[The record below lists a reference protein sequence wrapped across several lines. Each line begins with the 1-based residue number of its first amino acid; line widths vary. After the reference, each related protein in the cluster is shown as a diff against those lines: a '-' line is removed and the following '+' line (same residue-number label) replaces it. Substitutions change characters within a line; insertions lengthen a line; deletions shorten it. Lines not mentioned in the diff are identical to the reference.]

1 MKPLNEIVAQNLVE
15 LRKKSG
21 LTQQQLAENFS
32 YSDKTVSKWE
42 LGYAIPSVE
51 VLKSL
56 ADYYGVNV
64 DYFLVE
70 HQISAE
76 VEKKN
81 KGKVDNHGLIV
92 GLMDAVILLIVTM
105 VFVWSILNSGTE
117 PYWQVFVWGASG
129 CLLLTTVFI
138 RRWWKN
144 DKVSLLICGSLFI
157 WVLITAFY
165 LQFLTQNVWYIYFIG
180 IPMQLIAFILFKMK

>member
-105 VFVWSILNSGTE
+105 VFVWSILNSETE

-144 DKVSLLICGSLFI
+144 DKLSLLICGSLFI

>member
-105 VFVWSILNSGTE
+105 IFVWSILNSATE

>member
-56 ADYYGVNV
+56 ADYYGVSV

-76 VEKKN
+76 VEKKS

>member
-21 LTQQQLAENFS
+21 LTQQHLAENFS
-32 YSDKTVSKWE
+32 YSDKTGSKWE

-81 KGKVDNHGLIV
+81 KSKVDNHGLVV

-105 VFVWSILNSGTE
+105 VFVWSILNSETE

-144 DKVSLLICGSLFI
+144 DKLSLLICGSLFI

>member
-81 KGKVDNHGLIV
+81 KSKVDNHGLVV

-105 VFVWSILNSGTE
+105 VFVWSILNSETE

-180 IPMQLIAFILFKMK
+180 MPMQLIAFILFKMK

>member
-81 KGKVDNHGLIV
+81 KSKVDNHGLIV

-105 VFVWSILNSGTE
+105 VFVWSILNSETE

-144 DKVSLLICGSLFI
+144 DKLSLLICGSLFI

>member
-81 KGKVDNHGLIV
+81 KSKVDNHGLVV

-105 VFVWSILNSGTE
+105 VFVWSILNSETE
-117 PYWQVFVWGASG
+117 PFWQVFVWGASG

>member
-1 MKPLNEIVAQNLVE
+1 MKSLNEIVAQNLVE

-105 VFVWSILNSGTE
+105 VFVWSILNSETE

>member
-76 VEKKN
+76 VEKKS

-105 VFVWSILNSGTE
+105 VFVWSILNSETE

>member
-56 ADYYGVNV
+56 ADYYGVSV

-81 KGKVDNHGLIV
+81 KSKVDNHGLIV

-105 VFVWSILNSGTE
+105 VFVWSILNVGTE

>member
-81 KGKVDNHGLIV
+81 KSKVDNHGLVV

-144 DKVSLLICGSLFI
+144 NKVSLLICGSLFI

>member
-56 ADYYGVNV
+56 ADYYGVSV

-105 VFVWSILNSGTE
+105 VFVWSILNSETA

>member
-1 MKPLNEIVAQNLVE
+1 MKPLSEIVAQNLVE

-105 VFVWSILNSGTE
+105 VFVWSILNVGTE

>member
-21 LTQQQLAENFS
+21 LTQQHLAENFS
-32 YSDKTVSKWE
+32 YSDKTGSKWE

-81 KGKVDNHGLIV
+81 KRKVDNHGLVV

-105 VFVWSILNSGTE
+105 VFVWSILNSETE

-144 DKVSLLICGSLFI
+144 DKLSLLICGSLFI
-157 WVLITAFY
+157 WALITAFY

>member
-81 KGKVDNHGLIV
+81 KSKVDNHGLVV

>member
-81 KGKVDNHGLIV
+81 KSKVDNHGLVV

-105 VFVWSILNSGTE
+105 VFVWSILNSETE

-144 DKVSLLICGSLFI
+144 DKVSLLICGSLFV

>member
-105 VFVWSILNSGTE
+105 VFVWSILNVGTE

-157 WVLITAFY
+157 WVLITAF
-165 LQFLTQNVWYIYFIG
+165 LPSSDNMYFTSSS
-180 IPMQLIAFILFKMK
+180 LS

>member
-81 KGKVDNHGLIV
+81 KSKVDNHGLVV

-105 VFVWSILNSGTE
+105 VFVWSILNVGTE

>member
-105 VFVWSILNSGTE
+105 VFVWSILNSETE

>member
-81 KGKVDNHGLIV
+81 KSKVDNHGLVV
-92 GLMDAVILLIVTM
+92 GLIDAVILLIVTM
-105 VFVWSILNSGTE
+105 VFVWSILNSETE

-144 DKVSLLICGSLFI
+144 DKLSLLICGSLFI

>member
-81 KGKVDNHGLIV
+81 KSKVDNHGLIV

-105 VFVWSILNSGTE
+105 IFVWSILNSETE

>member
-81 KGKVDNHGLIV
+81 KSKVDNHGLIV
-92 GLMDAVILLIVTM
+92 GLMDAVVLLIVTM

>member
-32 YSDKTVSKWE
+32 YSDKRVSKWE

-56 ADYYGVNV
+56 ADYYGVSV

-81 KGKVDNHGLIV
+81 KSKVDNHGLVV

-105 VFVWSILNSGTE
+105 VFVWSILNSETE

-144 DKVSLLICGSLFI
+144 DKLSLLICGSLFI

>member
-81 KGKVDNHGLIV
+81 KSKVDNHGLVV

-105 VFVWSILNSGTE
+105 VFVWSILNSETE

-144 DKVSLLICGSLFI
+144 DKVTLLICGSLFI

>member
-105 VFVWSILNSGTE
+105 IFVWSILNVGTE

>member
-81 KGKVDNHGLIV
+81 KSKVDNHGLVV

-105 VFVWSILNSGTE
+105 VFVWSILNSETE

-180 IPMQLIAFILFKMK
+180 IPMQLIAFILFEMK

>member
-56 ADYYGVNV
+56 ADYYGVSV

-81 KGKVDNHGLIV
+81 KSKVDNHGLIV

-105 VFVWSILNSGTE
+105 IFVWSILNSGAE

-180 IPMQLIAFILFKMK
+180 VPMQLIAFILFKMK

>member
-81 KGKVDNHGLIV
+81 KSKVDNHGLIV

-180 IPMQLIAFILFKMK
+180 VPMQLIAFILFKMK

>member
-1 MKPLNEIVAQNLVE
+1 M
-15 LRKKSG
+15 
-21 LTQQQLAENFS
+21 
-32 YSDKTVSKWE
+32 
-42 LGYAIPSVE
+42 
-51 VLKSL
+51 KSL

-105 VFVWSILNSGTE
+105 VFVWSILNSETA

>member
-81 KGKVDNHGLIV
+81 K
-92 GLMDAVILLIVTM
+92 
-105 VFVWSILNSGTE
+105 S
-117 PYWQVFVWGASG
+117 
-129 CLLLTTVFI
+129 
-138 RRWWKN
+138 
-144 DKVSLLICGSLFI
+144 KVSRNKKRALASYRSF
-157 WVLITAFY
+157 ADE
-165 LQFLTQNVWYIYFIG
+165 
-180 IPMQLIAFILFKMK
+180 

>member
-21 LTQQQLAENFS
+21 LTQQQLTENFS

-81 KGKVDNHGLIV
+81 KSKVDNHGLIV

-105 VFVWSILNSGTE
+105 VFVWSILNSETE

-144 DKVSLLICGSLFI
+144 DKLSLLICGSLFI

>member
-105 VFVWSILNSGTE
+105 VFVWSILNVRTE

>member
-21 LTQQQLAENFS
+21 LTQQQLADNFS

-81 KGKVDNHGLIV
+81 KSKVDNHGLIV

-105 VFVWSILNSGTE
+105 VFVWSILNVGTE

>member
-56 ADYYGVNV
+56 ADYYGVSV

-105 VFVWSILNSGTE
+105 VFVWSILNVGTE

>member
-81 KGKVDNHGLIV
+81 KSKVDNHGLIV

-105 VFVWSILNSGTE
+105 VFVWSILNSETE

>member
-56 ADYYGVNV
+56 ADYYGVSV

-81 KGKVDNHGLIV
+81 KSKVDNHGLIV

-105 VFVWSILNSGTE
+105 VFVWSILNSGAE

>member
-81 KGKVDNHGLIV
+81 KSKVDNHGLVV

-105 VFVWSILNSGTE
+105 VFVWSILNSETE

>member
-81 KGKVDNHGLIV
+81 KSKVDNHGLVV

-105 VFVWSILNSGTE
+105 VFVWSILNSETE

-144 DKVSLLICGSLFI
+144 DKLSLLICGSLFI

-165 LQFLTQNVWYIYFIG
+165 LQFLPQNVWYIYFIG

>member
-64 DYFLVE
+64 DYFLIE

-81 KGKVDNHGLIV
+81 KSKVDNHGLIV

-105 VFVWSILNSGTE
+105 VFVWSILNSETE

>member
-81 KGKVDNHGLIV
+81 KSKVDNHGLIV

-105 VFVWSILNSGTE
+105 VFVWSILNSETE

-144 DKVSLLICGSLFI
+144 DKVSLLICGSLFV